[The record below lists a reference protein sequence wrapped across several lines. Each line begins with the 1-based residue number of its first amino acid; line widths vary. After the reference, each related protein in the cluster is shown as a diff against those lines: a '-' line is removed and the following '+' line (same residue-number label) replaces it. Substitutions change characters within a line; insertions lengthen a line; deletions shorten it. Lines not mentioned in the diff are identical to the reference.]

1 MTVNHDNNIQDSRE
15 NVQLWNISFP
25 VKSTVFCIG
34 LTKVREIVR
43 LTFLT
48 YRIVMARL
56 LYYRSQ
62 SKVRVGAG
70 IYKVLLNIW
79 KSQVGLM
86 LGGAIKRCSTDTI
99 LCNFFRTL
107 NILKCEIWF
116 FNSTCGFWKFPKL
129 DLFSE

>member
-1 MTVNHDNNIQDSRE
+1 M
-15 NVQLWNISFP
+15 
-25 VKSTVFCIG
+25 FCIG

-48 YRIVMARL
+48 YRIVMAWL

-62 SKVRVGAG
+62 SKVRVGAE

-86 LGGAIKRCSTDTI
+86 LGGAIKPCSTDTI
-99 LCNFFRTL
+99 LCNF
-107 NILKCEIWF
+107 
-116 FNSTCGFWKFPKL
+116 
-129 DLFSE
+129 SEL